1 MDVARYQVID
11 WASFQRLDNAALV
24 DFLASAASVLNARG
38 LISHKEIDNL
48 RVILSSIHSSTDDR
62 SRPLLLELERLHG
75 DFLTI
80 LFSRFGVTGLSL
92 NILRHTL
99 ADRLWETRR
108 HLAELGQIL
117 IKRAELLFN
126 RPFRIYSAGKQ
137 QKTTLFS
144 SVLVEWC
151 EKIASCDSQLD
162 QICKELS
169 FMTGHEMAGSND
181 ADRDIDGEIAKALG
195 FQGVVYPV
203 LTGQA
208 EAEILREIS
217 KIMDNVGQTA
227 TLFLRQLTFN
237 VGSDAVYAALAV
249 TERLSGEARLFEHQD
264 LIGSANLFTMEM
276 RRRHL
281 LLTFAGIDDIFSQLK
296 SLLSQCLSSSEGTTS
311 HAQSVDHPEATRRRL
326 AFEMISNGIA
336 PHHASDASKA
346 LLTYLSDHNIQA
358 KDVLVGE
365 LARIHTAL
373 TPRALELLVG
383 LTSDQGGNLDP
394 HPEKEMT
401 LSKVLRL
408 QELFA
413 NILVSGVLSGLL
425 CMVLLTSCGLK
436 TSPRSEI
443 VEFRPDIP
451 FRDQNGAYEKE
462 PVTPPQTP
470 RTLPSPIR
478 RP

>member
-1 MDVARYQVID
+1 
-11 WASFQRLDNAALV
+11 
-24 DFLASAASVLNARG
+24 
-38 LISHKEIDNL
+38 
-48 RVILSSIHSSTDDR
+48 
-62 SRPLLLELERLHG
+62 
-75 DFLTI
+75 
-80 LFSRFGVTGLSL
+80 
-92 NILRHTL
+92 
-99 ADRLWETRR
+99 
-108 HLAELGQIL
+108 
-117 IKRAELLFN
+117 
-126 RPFRIYSAGKQ
+126 
-137 QKTTLFS
+137 
-144 SVLVEWC
+144 
-151 EKIASCDSQLD
+151 
-162 QICKELS
+162 
-169 FMTGHEMAGSND
+169 MTGHEMAGSND
-181 ADRDIDGEIAKALG
+181 ADRDIDGEISKALG

-365 LARIHTAL
+365 LARIHTVL

-451 FRDQNGAYEKE
+451 FRDQNGAFEKE